1 MSERWPSL
9 NKNRSSELQIAS
21 AQREGIGAVRELGF
35 RLPVTVAPL
44 EIVNLNLPNC
54 RPRTCLPIAADD

>member
-1 MSERWPSL
+1 MIFNGSVQL
-9 NKNRSSELQIAS
+9 
-21 AQREGIGAVRELGF
+21 EGIGAVRDLGF

-44 EIVNLNLPNC
+44 GFVNMNLLKC